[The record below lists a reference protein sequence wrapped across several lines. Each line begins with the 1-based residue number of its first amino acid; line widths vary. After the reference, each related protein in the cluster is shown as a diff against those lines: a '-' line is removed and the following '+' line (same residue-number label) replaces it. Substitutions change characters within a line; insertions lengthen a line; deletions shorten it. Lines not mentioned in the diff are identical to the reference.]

1 MTNGRINKRSA
12 LLAILCVLVMVFAVP
27 VASAASYS
35 KVYGQTQDKV
45 RVRESAST
53 NATIIDNIVKDA
65 CIYITSSKASGSN
78 TFVQVKYRASDG
90 STATGWV
97 CQSDG
102 RNTYV
107 KVLSTDQAKSK
118 FKVSSG
124 DLPSKAV
131 GTFTAAERK
140 ASAAN
145 SDTTYIRENSSGATV
160 SKVQTELKALGYYYG
175 QITGNAGPKTVA
187 AIKSFQGK
195 NGLTADG
202 IAGPQT
208 IAKIDAAYEAK
219 GGSSSGSGS
228 SASGLK
234 LNSKGTDVRNL
245 QQDLTTLGYYW
256 AEITGNFGA
265 KTETAV
271 KRFQEENGL
280 TADGV
285 AGTKT
290 LNAIAAAVARK
301 GGTPASGGSA
311 GTTLKLN
318 SQGTK
323 VSQLQTDLKQLGYYY
338 AEITGNF
345 GAKTEAAVKAFQKA
359 KGLTAD
365 GVAGTKTLNAIAAAV
380 DKAGGSSSGSSST
393 NMKLGSTGTA
403 VSALQQN
410 LTTLG
415 YYYGDVTGHYG
426 NLTQQAVKK
435 FQKAKGLTQ
444 DGVASTATLNAITS
458 ALKNAGVDVGPGTVA
473 TTLREGDKGTAVTE
487 LQTMLK
493 KLNYYYGSVT
503 GSFGSLTKQA
513 VRKFQDANKL
523 TVDGVAGPA
532 TINKLRTLTGGSA
545 DSGSSSGST
554 VTTDKSYGRTT
565 KDNVYLRSSYS
576 TTSSA
581 KASLQK
587 GQKFRISKVYTV
599 SGVKWYYVTV
609 TVGSYTYKGYIRG
622 DMMENITAADFGDD
636 SNSGEQ
642 ETIGMI
648 KVTGNNVSLRYQP
661 STSANRVGTANIG
674 DCFYY
679 VDTVNGWFQTKAGY
693 WITKDYAKVMTD
705 AEVEAYI
712 KNNGGSGST
721 GSSYTLGST
730 GSTVTYIQTALT
742 ALEYYDRQI
751 TGHYG
756 RYTKDAVRAFQ
767 RDNNLTADGV
777 CGAITLAAI
786 QKAYSGSSSA
796 TTTYNATVYKLDWSY
811 MKSNATALGIARG
824 ASIKLTDLTT
834 GKSLNVHV
842 QSTGNHIDA
851 EPLTSADTTTLCE
864 IYGVSTPGAI
874 SYKRRPMM
882 ITTSAGQFLCS
893 IYGQPHGA
901 QDITNNGYEGQFCL
915 HFVNSKTHGT
925 NRVDEDHQN
934 AINTA
939 ETLVK
944 AVKVKRR
951 ECGRSDDVQVSR
963 ITKPQSPLAG
973 AALKMRCS
981 WRLWKKKMNTYLQH
995 V

>member
-944 AVKVKRR
+944 AVKVN
-951 ECGRSDDVQVSR
+951 GVNVVVQ
-963 ITKPQSPLAG
+963 TTFK
-973 AALKMRCS
+973 
-981 WRLWKKKMNTYLQH
+981 
-995 V
+995 

>member
-65 CIYITSSKASGSN
+65 CIYITSSKTSGSN

-124 DLPSKAV
+124 NLPSKAV

-160 SKVQTELKALGYYYG
+160 SKVQTELKALGYYSG
-175 QITGNAGPKTVA
+175 KVTGNAGPKTVA

-256 AEITGNFGA
+256 AEITGNFGER
-265 KTETAV
+265 TEAAV

-290 LNAIAAAVARK
+290 LNAVAAAVARK
-301 GGTPASGGSA
+301 GGTPASGGNA

-338 AEITGNF
+338 ADITGNF
-345 GAKTEAAVKAFQKA
+345 GERTEAAVKAFQKA
-359 KGLTAD
+359 KSLTAD
-365 GVAGTKTLNAIAAAV
+365 GIAGTKTLNAIAVAV

-415 YYYGDVTGHYG
+415 YYYGDITGHYG

-493 KLNYYYGSVT
+493 KLNYYYGSIT

-532 TINKLRTLTGGSA
+532 TINKLRSLTGGSA

-554 VTTDKSYGRTT
+554 VTTDKSYGKIT

-576 TTSSA
+576 TSSSA
-581 KASLQK
+581 KASL
-587 GQKFRISKVYTV
+587 
-599 SGVKWYYVTV
+599 
-609 TVGSYTYKGYIRG
+609 
-622 DMMENITAADFGDD
+622 
-636 SNSGEQ
+636 
-642 ETIGMI
+642 
-648 KVTGNNVSLRYQP
+648 
-661 STSANRVGTANIG
+661 SAGTAGAYYQNI
-674 DCFYY
+674 
-679 VDTVNGWFQTKAGY
+679 
-693 WITKDYAKVMTD
+693 
-705 AEVEAYI
+705 
-712 KNNGGSGST
+712 
-721 GSSYTLGST
+721 
-730 GSTVTYIQTALT
+730 
-742 ALEYYDRQI
+742 
-751 TGHYG
+751 YG
-756 RYTKDAVRAFQ
+756 RRCEVV
-767 RDNNLTADGV
+767 L
-777 CGAITLAAI
+777 
-786 QKAYSGSSSA
+786 
-796 TTTYNATVYKLDWSY
+796 YN
-811 MKSNATALGIARG
+811 G
-824 ASIKLTDLTT
+824 
-834 GKSLNVHV
+834 
-842 QSTGNHIDA
+842 
-851 EPLTSADTTTLCE
+851 
-864 IYGVSTPGAI
+864 
-874 SYKRRPMM
+874 
-882 ITTSAGQFLCS
+882 
-893 IYGQPHGA
+893 
-901 QDITNNGYEGQFCL
+901 
-915 HFVNSKTHGT
+915 
-925 NRVDEDHQN
+925 
-934 AINTA
+934 
-939 ETLVK
+939 
-944 AVKVKRR
+944 
-951 ECGRSDDVQVSR
+951 
-963 ITKPQSPLAG
+963 
-973 AALKMRCS
+973 
-981 WRLWKKKMNTYLQH
+981 
-995 V
+995 

>member
-65 CIYITSSKASGSN
+65 CIYITSSKTSGSN

-124 DLPSKAV
+124 NLPSKAV

-271 KRFQEENGL
+271 RRFQEEN
-280 TADGV
+280 
-285 AGTKT
+285 
-290 LNAIAAAVARK
+290 
-301 GGTPASGGSA
+301 
-311 GTTLKLN
+311 
-318 SQGTK
+318 
-323 VSQLQTDLKQLGYYY
+323 
-338 AEITGNF
+338 
-345 GAKTEAAVKAFQKA
+345 
-359 KGLTAD
+359 GLTAD

-393 NMKLGSTGTA
+393 NMKLGSTGAA

-513 VRKFQDANKL
+513 VRKFQDDNKL

-609 TVGSYTYKGYIRG
+609 TVGGYTYKGYIRG

-721 GSSYTLGST
+721 GSSYTIGST

-767 RDNNLTADGV
+767 RDHNLTADGV
-777 CGAITLAAI
+777 CGATTLAAI

-864 IYGVSTPGAI
+864 IYGVSTPNAI

-925 NRVDEDHQN
+925 NRVDGDHQN

-944 AVKVKRR
+944 AIKVN
-951 ECGRSDDVQVSR
+951 GVNVVVQ
-963 ITKPQSPLAG
+963 TTFK
-973 AALKMRCS
+973 
-981 WRLWKKKMNTYLQH
+981 
-995 V
+995 

>member
-124 DLPSKAV
+124 NLPSKAV

-145 SDTTYIRENSSGATV
+145 SDTTYIRENSSGTTV

-271 KRFQEENGL
+271 RRFQEENGL

-285 AGTKT
+285 AGPKT
-290 LNAIAAAVARK
+290 LNAVAAAVARK

-345 GAKTEAAVKAFQKA
+345 GERTEAAVKAFQKA

-493 KLNYYYGSVT
+493 KLNYYYGSIT

-532 TINKLRTLTGGSA
+532 TINKLRSLTGGSA

-554 VTTDKSYGRTT
+554 VTTDKSYGKIT

-576 TTSSA
+576 TSSSA
-581 KASLQK
+581 KASLSSGK
-587 GQKFRISKVYTV
+587 LVRITKTYTV
-599 SGVKWYYVTV
+599 GGVKWYYITV
-609 TVGSYTYKGYIRG
+609 NIGSYTYNGYVRS
-622 DMMENITAADFGDD
+622 DMMTTISEAEYNKEGGDSD
-636 SNSGEQ
+636 NSAGDQ

-679 VDTVNGWFQTKAGY
+679 VDTVDGWFQTRSGY
-693 WITKDYAKVMTD
+693 WISRSYAAVMTD
-705 AEVEAYI
+705 EEVKAYI
-712 KNNGGSGST
+712 KNNGGSGNT
-721 GSSYTLGST
+721 GGSYTLGST
-730 GSTVTYIQTALT
+730 GSTVSYIQTALT
-742 ALEYYDRQI
+742 ALEYYDREI

-777 CGAITLAAI
+777 CGAVTLAAI

-796 TTTYNATVYKLDWSY
+796 TTTYNDTFYDLNNWFTDKAR
-811 MKSNATALGIARG
+811 MNALGLKRDAHC
-824 ASIKLTDLTT
+824 KMTDLRT
-834 GKSLNVHV
+834 GKSLNIYI
-842 QSTGNHIDA
+842 QSTGNHADV
-851 EPLTSADTTTLCE
+851 EPLTAADTTTLCE
-864 IYGVSTPGAI
+864 IYGVSSANKIGWEA
-874 SYKRRPMM
+874 RPIL
-882 ITTSAGQFLCS
+882 ITVDKYQFICS
-893 IYGQPHGA
+893 IYGEAHGA
-901 QDITNNGYEGQFCL
+901 EVIKDNNYSGQFCL
-915 HFVNSKTHGT
+915 HFTGSKTHNSG
-925 NRVDEDHQN
+925 
-934 AINTA
+934 
-939 ETLVK
+939 ETLDRHKK
-944 AVKVKRR
+944 AIA
-951 ECGRSDDVQVSR
+951 EAAT
-963 ITKPQSPLAG
+963 ILTKMG
-973 AALKMRCS
+973 
-981 WRLWKKKMNTYLQH
+981 KKLQKGTP
-995 V
+995 

>member
-124 DLPSKAV
+124 NLPSKAV

-365 GVAGTKTLNAIAAAV
+365 GVAGPKTLNAIAAAV

-393 NMKLGSTGTA
+393 NMKLGSTGAA

-532 TINKLRTLTGGSA
+532 TINKLGTLTGSA

-609 TVGSYTYKGYIRG
+609 TVGGYTYKGYIRG

-721 GSSYTLGST
+721 GSSYTIGST

-767 RDNNLTADGV
+767 RDHNLTADGV
-777 CGAITLAAI
+777 CGATTLAAI

-834 GKSLNVHV
+834 GKSLNIHV

-864 IYGVSTPGAI
+864 IYGVSTPNAI

-925 NRVDEDHQN
+925 NRVDGDHQN

-944 AVKVKRR
+944 AIKVN
-951 ECGRSDDVQVSR
+951 GVNVVVQ
-963 ITKPQSPLAG
+963 TTFK
-973 AALKMRCS
+973 
-981 WRLWKKKMNTYLQH
+981 
-995 V
+995 

>member
-65 CIYITSSKASGSN
+65 CIYITSSKTSGSN

-124 DLPSKAV
+124 NLPSKAV

-393 NMKLGSTGTA
+393 NMKLGSTGAA

-513 VRKFQDANKL
+513 VRKFQDDNKL

-609 TVGSYTYKGYIRG
+609 TVGGYTYKGYIRG

-721 GSSYTLGST
+721 GSSYTIGST

-767 RDNNLTADGV
+767 RDHNLTADGV
-777 CGAITLAAI
+777 CGATTLAAI

-864 IYGVSTPGAI
+864 IYGVSTPNAI

-925 NRVDEDHQN
+925 NRVDGDHQN

-944 AVKVKRR
+944 AVKVN
-951 ECGRSDDVQVSR
+951 GVNVVVQ
-963 ITKPQSPLAG
+963 TTFK
-973 AALKMRCS
+973 
-981 WRLWKKKMNTYLQH
+981 
-995 V
+995 

>member
-45 RVRESAST
+45 RVRENAST

-124 DLPSKAV
+124 NLPSKAV

-365 GVAGTKTLNAIAAAV
+365 GVAGPKTLNAIAAAV

-435 FQKAKGLTQ
+435 FQRAKGLTQ

-513 VRKFQDANKL
+513 VRKFQDDNKL

-609 TVGSYTYKGYIRG
+609 TVGGYTYKGYIRG

-721 GSSYTLGST
+721 GSSYTIGST

-864 IYGVSTPGAI
+864 IYGVSTPNAI

-925 NRVDEDHQN
+925 NRVDGDHQN

-944 AVKVKRR
+944 AIKVN
-951 ECGRSDDVQVSR
+951 GVNVVVQ
-963 ITKPQSPLAG
+963 TTFK
-973 AALKMRCS
+973 
-981 WRLWKKKMNTYLQH
+981 
-995 V
+995 

>member
-1 MTNGRINKRSA
+1 MGVSGWGKTRSQKLGLKSGLERGDIIMTNGRINKRSA

-45 RVRESAST
+45 RVRENAST

-65 CIYITSSKASGSN
+65 CIYITSSKTSGSN

-124 DLPSKAV
+124 NLPSKAV

-393 NMKLGSTGTA
+393 NMKLGSTGAA

-609 TVGSYTYKGYIRG
+609 TVGGYTYKGYIRG

-679 VDTVNGWFQTKAGY
+679 VDTVNGWFQTRAGY

-721 GSSYTLGST
+721 GSSYTIGST

-767 RDNNLTADGV
+767 RDHNLTADGV
-777 CGAITLAAI
+777 CGATTLAAI

-834 GKSLNVHV
+834 GKSLNIHV

-864 IYGVSTPGAI
+864 IYGVSSPNSI

-901 QDITNNGYEGQFCL
+901 QDITNNGYDGQFCL
-915 HFVNSKTHGT
+915 HFVNSRTHGT
-925 NRVDEDHQN
+925 NRVDTDHQN
-934 AINTA
+934 AINSA
-939 ETLVK
+939 ESIVK
-944 AVKVKRR
+944 NIKVN
-951 ECGRSDDVQVSR
+951 GVNVVVS
-963 ITKPQSPLAG
+963 T
-973 AALKMRCS
+973 
-981 WRLWKKKMNTYLQH
+981 TYK
-995 V
+995 

>member
-65 CIYITSSKASGSN
+65 CIYITSSKTSGSN

-160 SKVQTELKALGYYYG
+160 SKVQTELKALGYYSG
-175 QITGNAGPKTVA
+175 KVTGNAGPKTVA

-301 GGTPASGGSA
+301 GGTPASGSSA

-345 GAKTEAAVKAFQKA
+345 GEKTEAAVKAFQKA
-359 KGLTAD
+359 KSLTAD

-493 KLNYYYGSVT
+493 KLNYYYGSIT

-523 TVDGVAGPA
+523 TVDGVAGPV
-532 TINKLRTLTGGSA
+532 TINKLRSLTGGSA

-609 TVGSYTYKGYIRG
+609 TVDSYTYKGYIRG

-661 STSANRVGTANIG
+661 STSADRVGTANIG

-721 GSSYTLGST
+721 GSSYTIGST

-796 TTTYNATVYKLDWSY
+796 TTTYNAKVYKLDWSY

-864 IYGVSTPGAI
+864 IYGVSTPNAI

-944 AVKVKRR
+944 AIKVNGVNVVVETTFK
-951 ECGRSDDVQVSR
+951 
-963 ITKPQSPLAG
+963 
-973 AALKMRCS
+973 
-981 WRLWKKKMNTYLQH
+981 
-995 V
+995 

>member
-124 DLPSKAV
+124 NLPSKAV

-187 AIKSFQGK
+187 AIKSFQSK

-271 KRFQEENGL
+271 RRFQEENGL

-513 VRKFQDANKL
+513 VRKFQDDNKL

-609 TVGSYTYKGYIRG
+609 TVGGYTYKGYIRG

-721 GSSYTLGST
+721 GSSYTIGST

-777 CGAITLAAI
+777 CGATTLAAI

-834 GKSLNVHV
+834 GKSLNIHV

-864 IYGVSTPGAI
+864 IYGVSTPNAI

-925 NRVDEDHQN
+925 NRVDGDHQN

-944 AVKVKRR
+944 AIKVN
-951 ECGRSDDVQVSR
+951 GVNVVVQ
-963 ITKPQSPLAG
+963 TTFK
-973 AALKMRCS
+973 
-981 WRLWKKKMNTYLQH
+981 
-995 V
+995 

>member
-1 MTNGRINKRSA
+1 MGVSGWGKTRSQKLGLKSGLERGDIIMTNGRINKRSA

-45 RVRESAST
+45 RVRENAST

-124 DLPSKAV
+124 NLPSKAV

-228 SASGLK
+228 SASVLK

-365 GVAGTKTLNAIAAAV
+365 GVAGPKTLNAIAAAV

-435 FQKAKGLTQ
+435 FQRAKGLTQ

-513 VRKFQDANKL
+513 VRKFQDDNKL

-609 TVGSYTYKGYIRG
+609 TVGGYTYKGYIRG

-721 GSSYTLGST
+721 GSSYTIGST

-777 CGAITLAAI
+777 CGAATLAAI

-834 GKSLNVHV
+834 GKSLNIHV

-864 IYGVSTPGAI
+864 IYGVSTPNAI

-925 NRVDEDHQN
+925 NRVDGDHQN

-944 AVKVKRR
+944 AIKVN
-951 ECGRSDDVQVSR
+951 GVNVVVQ
-963 ITKPQSPLAG
+963 TTFK
-973 AALKMRCS
+973 
-981 WRLWKKKMNTYLQH
+981 
-995 V
+995 

>member
-1 MTNGRINKRSA
+1 MYLVGGRPDPKKLGSKSGLERGDIIMTNGRINKRSA

-124 DLPSKAV
+124 NLPSKAV

-145 SDTTYIRENSSGATV
+145 SDTTYIRENSSGAAV

-393 NMKLGSTGTA
+393 NMKLGSTGAA

-609 TVGSYTYKGYIRG
+609 TVGGYTYKGYIRG

-721 GSSYTLGST
+721 GSSYTIGST

-767 RDNNLTADGV
+767 RDHNLTADGV
-777 CGAITLAAI
+777 CGATTLAAI

-834 GKSLNVHV
+834 GKSLNIHV

-864 IYGVSTPGAI
+864 IYGVSTPNAI

-925 NRVDEDHQN
+925 NRVDGDHQN

-944 AVKVKRR
+944 AVKVN
-951 ECGRSDDVQVSR
+951 GVNVVVQ
-963 ITKPQSPLAG
+963 TTFK
-973 AALKMRCS
+973 
-981 WRLWKKKMNTYLQH
+981 
-995 V
+995 

>member
-65 CIYITSSKASGSN
+65 CIYITSSKTSGSN

-107 KVLSTDQAKSK
+107 KVLSNDQAKSK

-124 DLPSKAV
+124 NLPSKAV

-290 LNAIAAAVARK
+290 LNSIAAAVARK
-301 GGTPASGGSA
+301 GGTPASGGNA

-345 GAKTEAAVKAFQKA
+345 GEKTEAAVKAFQKA

-365 GVAGTKTLNAIAAAV
+365 GVAGTKTLDAIAAAV

-493 KLNYYYGSVT
+493 KLNYYYGSIT

-532 TINKLRTLTGGSA
+532 TINKLRSLTGGSA

-576 TTSSA
+576 TASSA

-661 STSANRVGTANIG
+661 STSADRVGTANIG

-679 VDTVNGWFQTKAGY
+679 VDTVNGWFQTKSGY

-721 GSSYTLGST
+721 GSSYTIGST

-864 IYGVSTPGAI
+864 IYGVSTPSAI

-944 AVKVKRR
+944 AVKVN
-951 ECGRSDDVQVSR
+951 GVNVVVQ
-963 ITKPQSPLAG
+963 TTFK
-973 AALKMRCS
+973 
-981 WRLWKKKMNTYLQH
+981 
-995 V
+995 

>member
-124 DLPSKAV
+124 NLPSKAV

-187 AIKSFQGK
+187 AIKSFQSK

-393 NMKLGSTGTA
+393 NMKLGSTGAA

-513 VRKFQDANKL
+513 VRKFQDDNKL

-609 TVGSYTYKGYIRG
+609 TVGGYTYKGYIRG

-721 GSSYTLGST
+721 GSSYTIGST

-767 RDNNLTADGV
+767 RDHNLTADGV
-777 CGAITLAAI
+777 CGAATLAAI

-834 GKSLNVHV
+834 GKSLNIHV

-864 IYGVSTPGAI
+864 IYGVSTPNAI

-925 NRVDEDHQN
+925 NRVDGDHQN

-944 AVKVKRR
+944 AVKVN
-951 ECGRSDDVQVSR
+951 GVNVVVQ
-963 ITKPQSPLAG
+963 TTFK
-973 AALKMRCS
+973 
-981 WRLWKKKMNTYLQH
+981 
-995 V
+995 

>member
-393 NMKLGSTGTA
+393 NMKLGSTGAA

-513 VRKFQDANKL
+513 VRKFQDDNKL

-609 TVGSYTYKGYIRG
+609 TVGGYTYKGYIRG

-721 GSSYTLGST
+721 GSSYTIGST

-742 ALEYYDRQI
+742 ALEYYNRQI

-777 CGAITLAAI
+777 CGATTLAAI

-834 GKSLNVHV
+834 GKSLNIHV

-864 IYGVSTPGAI
+864 IYGVSTPNAI

-925 NRVDEDHQN
+925 NRVDGDHQN

-944 AVKVKRR
+944 AVKVN
-951 ECGRSDDVQVSR
+951 GVNVVVQ
-963 ITKPQSPLAG
+963 TTFK
-973 AALKMRCS
+973 
-981 WRLWKKKMNTYLQH
+981 
-995 V
+995 

>member
-45 RVRESAST
+45 RVRENAST

-124 DLPSKAV
+124 NLPSKAV

-256 AEITGNFGA
+256 AKITGNFGE
-265 KTETAV
+265 KTEAAV

-301 GGTPASGGSA
+301 GGTPASGGNA

-338 AEITGNF
+338 ADITGNF
-345 GAKTEAAVKAFQKA
+345 GERTEAAVKAFQKA
-359 KGLTAD
+359 KSLTAD
-365 GVAGTKTLNAIAAAV
+365 GVAGPKTLNAIAAAV

-393 NMKLGSTGTA
+393 NMKLGSTGAA

-513 VRKFQDANKL
+513 VRKFQDDNKL

-609 TVGSYTYKGYIRG
+609 TVGGYTYKGYIRG

-721 GSSYTLGST
+721 GSSYTIGST

-864 IYGVSTPGAI
+864 IYGVSTPNAI

-925 NRVDEDHQN
+925 NRVDVDHQN

-944 AVKVKRR
+944 AVKVNGVNVVVETTFK
-951 ECGRSDDVQVSR
+951 
-963 ITKPQSPLAG
+963 
-973 AALKMRCS
+973 
-981 WRLWKKKMNTYLQH
+981 
-995 V
+995 

>member
-1 MTNGRINKRSA
+1 MYLVGGRPDPKKLGPKSGLERGDIIMTNGRINKRSA

-124 DLPSKAV
+124 NLPSKAV

-187 AIKSFQGK
+187 AIKSFQSK

-271 KRFQEENGL
+271 RRFQEENGL

-513 VRKFQDANKL
+513 VRKFQDDNKL

-609 TVGSYTYKGYIRG
+609 TVGGYTYKGYIRG

-721 GSSYTLGST
+721 GSSYTIGST

-777 CGAITLAAI
+777 CGATTLAAI

-834 GKSLNVHV
+834 GKSLNIHV

-864 IYGVSTPGAI
+864 IYGVSTPNAI

-925 NRVDEDHQN
+925 NRVDGDHQN

-944 AVKVKRR
+944 AIKVN
-951 ECGRSDDVQVSR
+951 GVNVVVQ
-963 ITKPQSPLAG
+963 TTFK
-973 AALKMRCS
+973 
-981 WRLWKKKMNTYLQH
+981 
-995 V
+995 

>member
-65 CIYITSSKASGSN
+65 CIYITSSKTSGSN

-160 SKVQTELKALGYYYG
+160 SKVQTELKALGYYSG
-175 QITGNAGPKTVA
+175 KVTGNAGPKTVA

-256 AEITGNFGA
+256 AKITGNFGE
-265 KTETAV
+265 KTEAAV

-301 GGTPASGGSA
+301 GGTPASGGNA

-338 AEITGNF
+338 AKITGNF

-365 GVAGTKTLNAIAAAV
+365 GVAGTKTLDAIAVAV

-493 KLNYYYGSVT
+493 KLNYYYGSIT

-532 TINKLRTLTGGSA
+532 TINKLRSLTGGSA

-554 VTTDKSYGRTT
+554 VTTDKSYGKIT

-576 TTSSA
+576 TSSSA
-581 KASLQK
+581 KASLSSGK
-587 GQKFRISKVYTV
+587 LVRITKTYTV
-599 SGVKWYYVTV
+599 GGVKWYYITV
-609 TVGSYTYKGYIRG
+609 NIGSYTYNGYVRS
-622 DMMENITAADFGDD
+622 DMMTTISEAEYNKEGGDSD
-636 SNSGEQ
+636 NSAGDQ

-679 VDTVNGWFQTKAGY
+679 VDTVDGWFQTRSGY
-693 WITKDYAKVMTD
+693 WISRSYAAVMTD
-705 AEVEAYI
+705 EEVKAYI
-712 KNNGGSGST
+712 KNNGGSGNT

-730 GSTVTYIQTALT
+730 GSMVSYIQTALT

-777 CGAITLAAI
+777 CGAVTLAAI

-796 TTTYNATVYKLDWSY
+796 TTTYNDTFYDLNNWFTDKAR
-811 MKSNATALGIARG
+811 MNALGLKRDAHC
-824 ASIKLTDLTT
+824 KMTDLRT
-834 GKSLNVHV
+834 GKSLNIYI
-842 QSTGNHIDA
+842 QSTGNHADV
-851 EPLTSADTTTLCE
+851 EPLTAADTTTLCE
-864 IYGVSTPGAI
+864 IYGVSSADKIGWEA
-874 SYKRRPMM
+874 RPIL
-882 ITTSAGQFLCS
+882 ITVDKYQFICS
-893 IYGQPHGA
+893 IYGEAHGA
-901 QDITNNGYEGQFCL
+901 EVIKDNNYSGQFCL
-915 HFVNSKTHGT
+915 HFTGSKTHNSG
-925 NRVDEDHQN
+925 
-934 AINTA
+934 
-939 ETLVK
+939 ETLDRHKK
-944 AVKVKRR
+944 AIA
-951 ECGRSDDVQVSR
+951 EAAT
-963 ITKPQSPLAG
+963 ILTKMG
-973 AALKMRCS
+973 
-981 WRLWKKKMNTYLQH
+981 KKLQKGTP
-995 V
+995 

>member
-45 RVRESAST
+45 RVRENAST

-65 CIYITSSKASGSN
+65 CIYITSSKTSGSN

-124 DLPSKAV
+124 NLPSKAV

-393 NMKLGSTGTA
+393 NMKLGSTGAA

-513 VRKFQDANKL
+513 VRKFQDDNKL

-609 TVGSYTYKGYIRG
+609 TVGGYTYKGYIRG

-721 GSSYTLGST
+721 GSSYTIGST

-767 RDNNLTADGV
+767 RDHNLTADGV
-777 CGAITLAAI
+777 CGATTLAAI

-864 IYGVSTPGAI
+864 IYGVSTPNAI

-925 NRVDEDHQN
+925 NRVDGDHQN

-944 AVKVKRR
+944 AIKVN
-951 ECGRSDDVQVSR
+951 GVNVVVQ
-963 ITKPQSPLAG
+963 TTFK
-973 AALKMRCS
+973 
-981 WRLWKKKMNTYLQH
+981 
-995 V
+995 

>member
-1 MTNGRINKRSA
+1 MGVSGWGKTRSQKLGLKSGLERGDIIMTNGRINKRSA

-45 RVRESAST
+45 RVRENAST

-65 CIYITSSKASGSN
+65 CIYITSSKTSGSN

-124 DLPSKAV
+124 NLPSKAV

-187 AIKSFQGK
+187 AIKSFQSK

-393 NMKLGSTGTA
+393 NMKLGSTGAA

-609 TVGSYTYKGYIRG
+609 TVGGYTYKGYIRG

-679 VDTVNGWFQTKAGY
+679 VDTVNGWFQTRAGY

-721 GSSYTLGST
+721 GSSYTIGST

-767 RDNNLTADGV
+767 RDHNLTADGV
-777 CGAITLAAI
+777 CGATTLAAI

-834 GKSLNVHV
+834 GKSLNIHV

-864 IYGVSTPGAI
+864 IYGVSTPNAI

-925 NRVDEDHQN
+925 NRVDGDHQN

-944 AVKVKRR
+944 AIKVN
-951 ECGRSDDVQVSR
+951 GVNVVVQ
-963 ITKPQSPLAG
+963 TTFK
-973 AALKMRCS
+973 
-981 WRLWKKKMNTYLQH
+981 
-995 V
+995 

>member
-65 CIYITSSKASGSN
+65 CIYITSSKVSGSN

-124 DLPSKAV
+124 NLPSKAV

-393 NMKLGSTGTA
+393 NMKLGSTGAA

-513 VRKFQDANKL
+513 VRKFQDDNKL

-609 TVGSYTYKGYIRG
+609 TVGGYTYKGYIRG

-721 GSSYTLGST
+721 GSSYTIGST

-777 CGAITLAAI
+777 CGATTLAAI

-834 GKSLNVHV
+834 GKSLNIHV

-864 IYGVSTPGAI
+864 IYGVSTPNAI

-925 NRVDEDHQN
+925 NRVDGDHQN

-944 AVKVKRR
+944 AIKVN
-951 ECGRSDDVQVSR
+951 GVNVVVQ
-963 ITKPQSPLAG
+963 TTFK
-973 AALKMRCS
+973 
-981 WRLWKKKMNTYLQH
+981 
-995 V
+995 

>member
-124 DLPSKAV
+124 NLPSKAV

-393 NMKLGSTGTA
+393 NMKLGSTGAA

-609 TVGSYTYKGYIRG
+609 TVGGYTYKGYIRG

-721 GSSYTLGST
+721 GSSYTIGST

-767 RDNNLTADGV
+767 RDHNLTADGV
-777 CGAITLAAI
+777 CGAATLAAI

-834 GKSLNVHV
+834 GKSLNIHV

-864 IYGVSTPGAI
+864 IYGVSTPNAI

-925 NRVDEDHQN
+925 NRVDGDHQN

-944 AVKVKRR
+944 AIKVN
-951 ECGRSDDVQVSR
+951 GVNVVVQ
-963 ITKPQSPLAG
+963 TTFK
-973 AALKMRCS
+973 
-981 WRLWKKKMNTYLQH
+981 
-995 V
+995 

>member
-301 GGTPASGGSA
+301 GGTPASGGNA

-345 GAKTEAAVKAFQKA
+345 GEKTEAAVKAFQKA

-393 NMKLGSTGTA
+393 NMKLGSTGAA

-661 STSANRVGTANIG
+661 STSADRVGTANIG

-679 VDTVNGWFQTKAGY
+679 VDTVNGWFQTKSGY

-721 GSSYTLGST
+721 GSSYTIGST

-944 AVKVKRR
+944 AVKVN
-951 ECGRSDDVQVSR
+951 GVNVVVQ
-963 ITKPQSPLAG
+963 TTFK
-973 AALKMRCS
+973 
-981 WRLWKKKMNTYLQH
+981 
-995 V
+995 

>member
-65 CIYITSSKASGSN
+65 CIYITSSKTSGSN

-124 DLPSKAV
+124 NLPSKAV

-234 LNSKGTDVRNL
+234 LNSKGTEVRNL

-271 KRFQEENGL
+271 KRFQEESGL

-345 GAKTEAAVKAFQKA
+345 GEKTEAAVKAFQKA

-554 VTTDKSYGRTT
+554 VTTDKSYGKIT

-576 TTSSA
+576 TSSSA
-581 KASLQK
+581 KASLSSGK
-587 GQKFRISKVYTV
+587 LVRITKTYTV
-599 SGVKWYYVTV
+599 GGVKWYYITV
-609 TVGSYTYKGYIRG
+609 NIGSYTYNGYVRS
-622 DMMENITAADFGDD
+622 DMMTTISEAEYNKEGGDSD
-636 SNSGEQ
+636 NSAGDQ

-679 VDTVNGWFQTKAGY
+679 VDTVDGWFQTRSGY
-693 WITKDYAKVMTD
+693 WISRSYAAVMTD
-705 AEVEAYI
+705 EEVKAYI
-712 KNNGGSGST
+712 KNNGGSGNT
-721 GSSYTLGST
+721 GGSYTLGST

-777 CGAITLAAI
+777 CGTATLAAI

-796 TTTYNATVYKLDWSY
+796 TTTYNDTFYDLNNWFTDKAR
-811 MKSNATALGIARG
+811 MNALGLKRDAHC
-824 ASIKLTDLTT
+824 KMTDLRT
-834 GKSLNVHV
+834 GKSLNIYI
-842 QSTGNHIDA
+842 QSTGNHADV
-851 EPLTSADTTTLCE
+851 EPLTAADTTTLCE
-864 IYGVSTPGAI
+864 IYGVSSANKIGWEA
-874 SYKRRPMM
+874 RPIL
-882 ITTSAGQFLCS
+882 ITVDKYQFICS
-893 IYGQPHGA
+893 IYGEAHGA
-901 QDITNNGYEGQFCL
+901 EVIKDNNYSGQFCL
-915 HFVNSKTHGT
+915 HFTGSKTHNSG
-925 NRVDEDHQN
+925 
-934 AINTA
+934 
-939 ETLVK
+939 ETLDRHKK
-944 AVKVKRR
+944 AIA
-951 ECGRSDDVQVSR
+951 EAAT
-963 ITKPQSPLAG
+963 ILTKMG
-973 AALKMRCS
+973 
-981 WRLWKKKMNTYLQH
+981 KKLQKGTP
-995 V
+995 

>member
-65 CIYITSSKASGSN
+65 CIYITSSKVSGSN

-124 DLPSKAV
+124 NLPSKAV

-393 NMKLGSTGTA
+393 NMKLGSTGAA

-513 VRKFQDANKL
+513 VRKFQDDNKL

-609 TVGSYTYKGYIRG
+609 TVGGYTYKGYIRG

-721 GSSYTLGST
+721 GSNYTIGST

-742 ALEYYDRQI
+742 ALEYYNRQI

-756 RYTKDAVRAFQ
+756 RDTKDAVRAFQ
-767 RDNNLTADGV
+767 RDHNLTADGV
-777 CGAITLAAI
+777 CGATTLAAI

-834 GKSLNVHV
+834 GKSLNIHV

-864 IYGVSTPGAI
+864 IYGVSTPNAI

-925 NRVDEDHQN
+925 NRVDGDHQN

-944 AVKVKRR
+944 AVKVN
-951 ECGRSDDVQVSR
+951 GVNVVVQ
-963 ITKPQSPLAG
+963 TTFK
-973 AALKMRCS
+973 
-981 WRLWKKKMNTYLQH
+981 
-995 V
+995 

>member
-65 CIYITSSKASGSN
+65 CIYITSSKTSGSN

-160 SKVQTELKALGYYYG
+160 SKVQTELKALGYYSG
-175 QITGNAGPKTVA
+175 KITGNAGPKTVA

-256 AEITGNFGA
+256 AEITGNFGER
-265 KTETAV
+265 TEAAV

-301 GGTPASGGSA
+301 GGTPASGGNA

-338 AEITGNF
+338 ADITGNF
-345 GAKTEAAVKAFQKA
+345 GERTEAAVKAFQKA
-359 KGLTAD
+359 KSLTAD
-365 GVAGTKTLNAIAAAV
+365 GIAGTKTLNAIAVAV

-415 YYYGDVTGHYG
+415 YYYGDITGHYG

-493 KLNYYYGSVT
+493 KLDYYYGSIT

-532 TINKLRTLTGGSA
+532 TINKLRSLTGGSA

-554 VTTDKSYGRTT
+554 VTTDKSYGTHRRRTT
-565 KDNVYLRSSYS
+565 CICVLPTPR
-576 TTSSA
+576 
-581 KASLQK
+581 
-587 GQKFRISKVYTV
+587 
-599 SGVKWYYVTV
+599 
-609 TVGSYTYKGYIRG
+609 
-622 DMMENITAADFGDD
+622 
-636 SNSGEQ
+636 
-642 ETIGMI
+642 
-648 KVTGNNVSLRYQP
+648 
-661 STSANRVGTANIG
+661 
-674 DCFYY
+674 
-679 VDTVNGWFQTKAGY
+679 
-693 WITKDYAKVMTD
+693 
-705 AEVEAYI
+705 
-712 KNNGGSGST
+712 
-721 GSSYTLGST
+721 
-730 GSTVTYIQTALT
+730 
-742 ALEYYDRQI
+742 
-751 TGHYG
+751 
-756 RYTKDAVRAFQ
+756 
-767 RDNNLTADGV
+767 
-777 CGAITLAAI
+777 
-786 QKAYSGSSSA
+786 
-796 TTTYNATVYKLDWSY
+796 
-811 MKSNATALGIARG
+811 
-824 ASIKLTDLTT
+824 
-834 GKSLNVHV
+834 HV
-842 QSTGNHIDA
+842 QLRRRACQTGQQV
-851 EPLTSADTTTLCE
+851 P
-864 IYGVSTPGAI
+864 YFQG
-874 SYKRRPMM
+874 
-882 ITTSAGQFLCS
+882 
-893 IYGQPHGA
+893 
-901 QDITNNGYEGQFCL
+901 L
-915 HFVNSKTHGT
+915 H
-925 NRVDEDHQN
+925 RQ
-934 AINTA
+934 
-939 ETLVK
+939 
-944 AVKVKRR
+944 RR
-951 ECGRSDDVQVSR
+951 EVVLCHG
-963 ITKPQSPLAG
+963 
-973 AALKMRCS
+973 
-981 WRLWKKKMNTYLQH
+981 
-995 V
+995 

>member
-124 DLPSKAV
+124 NLPSKAV

-393 NMKLGSTGTA
+393 NMKLGSTGAA

-513 VRKFQDANKL
+513 VRKFQDDNKL

-609 TVGSYTYKGYIRG
+609 TVGGYTYKGYIRG

-721 GSSYTLGST
+721 GSNYTIGST

-777 CGAITLAAI
+777 CGATTLAAI

-834 GKSLNVHV
+834 GKSLNIHV

-864 IYGVSTPGAI
+864 IYGVSTPNAI

-925 NRVDEDHQN
+925 NRVDGDHQN

-944 AVKVKRR
+944 AVKVN
-951 ECGRSDDVQVSR
+951 GVNVVVQ
-963 ITKPQSPLAG
+963 TTFK
-973 AALKMRCS
+973 
-981 WRLWKKKMNTYLQH
+981 
-995 V
+995 

>member
-65 CIYITSSKASGSN
+65 CIYITSSKTSGSN

-301 GGTPASGGSA
+301 GGTPASGSSA

-345 GAKTEAAVKAFQKA
+345 GEKTEAAVKAFQKA

-493 KLNYYYGSVT
+493 KLNYYYGSIT

-532 TINKLRTLTGGSA
+532 TINKLRSLTGGSA

-576 TTSSA
+576 TASSA

-661 STSANRVGTANIG
+661 STSADRVGTANIG

-679 VDTVNGWFQTKAGY
+679 VDTVNGWFQTKSGY

-721 GSSYTLGST
+721 GSSYTIGST

-944 AVKVKRR
+944 AVKVN
-951 ECGRSDDVQVSR
+951 GVNVVVQ
-963 ITKPQSPLAG
+963 TTFK
-973 AALKMRCS
+973 
-981 WRLWKKKMNTYLQH
+981 
-995 V
+995 

>member
-65 CIYITSSKASGSN
+65 CIYITSSKTSGSN

-107 KVLSTDQAKSK
+107 KVLSADQAKSK

-124 DLPSKAV
+124 NLPSKAV

-290 LNAIAAAVARK
+290 LKAIAAAVARK
-301 GGTPASGGSA
+301 GGTPASGGNA

-345 GAKTEAAVKAFQKA
+345 GEKTEAAVKAFQKA

-493 KLNYYYGSVT
+493 KLNYYYGSIT

-532 TINKLRTLTGGSA
+532 TINKLRSLTGGSA

-609 TVGSYTYKGYIRG
+609 TVGGYTYKGYIRG

-661 STSANRVGTANIG
+661 STSADRVGTANIG

-693 WITKDYAKVMTD
+693 WITKEYAKVMTD

-721 GSSYTLGST
+721 GSSYTIGST

-742 ALEYYDRQI
+742 AMGYYDRQI

-767 RDNNLTADGV
+767 RDNKLTADGV
-777 CGAITLAAI
+777 CGATTLAAI

-796 TTTYNATVYKLDWSY
+796 TTTYNAKVYKLDWSY

-864 IYGVSTPGAI
+864 IYGVSSPNSI

-901 QDITNNGYEGQFCL
+901 QDITNNGYDGQFCL
-915 HFVNSKTHGT
+915 HFVNSRTHGT
-925 NRVDEDHQN
+925 NRVDTDHQN
-934 AINTA
+934 AINSA
-939 ETLVK
+939 ESIVK
-944 AVKVKRR
+944 NIKVN
-951 ECGRSDDVQVSR
+951 GVNVVVS
-963 ITKPQSPLAG
+963 T
-973 AALKMRCS
+973 
-981 WRLWKKKMNTYLQH
+981 TYK
-995 V
+995 

>member
-65 CIYITSSKASGSN
+65 CIYITSSKVSGSN

-124 DLPSKAV
+124 NLPSKAV

-393 NMKLGSTGTA
+393 NMKLGSTGAA

-513 VRKFQDANKL
+513 VRKFQDDNKL

-609 TVGSYTYKGYIRG
+609 TVGGYTYKGYIRG

-721 GSSYTLGST
+721 GSSYTIGST

-767 RDNNLTADGV
+767 RDHNLTADGV
-777 CGAITLAAI
+777 CGAATLAAI

-864 IYGVSTPGAI
+864 IYGVSTPNAI

-925 NRVDEDHQN
+925 NRVDGDHQN

-944 AVKVKRR
+944 AIKVN
-951 ECGRSDDVQVSR
+951 GVNVVVQ
-963 ITKPQSPLAG
+963 TTFK
-973 AALKMRCS
+973 
-981 WRLWKKKMNTYLQH
+981 
-995 V
+995 

>member
-1 MTNGRINKRSA
+1 MGVSGWGKTRSQKLGLKSGLERGDIIMTNGRINKRSA

-45 RVRESAST
+45 RVRENAST

-65 CIYITSSKASGSN
+65 CIYITSSKTSGSN

-124 DLPSKAV
+124 NLPSKAV

-271 KRFQEENGL
+271 RRFQEENGL

-503 GSFGSLTKQA
+503 GSFDSLTKQA
-513 VRKFQDANKL
+513 VRKFQDDNKL

-609 TVGSYTYKGYIRG
+609 TVGGYTYKGYIRG

-721 GSSYTLGST
+721 GSSYTIGST

-767 RDNNLTADGV
+767 RDHNLTADGV
-777 CGAITLAAI
+777 CGAATLAAI

-834 GKSLNVHV
+834 GKSLNIHV

-864 IYGVSTPGAI
+864 IYGVSTPNAI

-925 NRVDEDHQN
+925 NRVDGDHQN

-944 AVKVKRR
+944 AIKVN
-951 ECGRSDDVQVSR
+951 GVNVVVQ
-963 ITKPQSPLAG
+963 TTFK
-973 AALKMRCS
+973 
-981 WRLWKKKMNTYLQH
+981 
-995 V
+995 

>member
-1 MTNGRINKRSA
+1 MGVSGWGKTRSQKLGPKSGLERGDIIMTNGRINKRSA

-124 DLPSKAV
+124 NLPSKAV

-393 NMKLGSTGTA
+393 NMKLGSTGAA

-513 VRKFQDANKL
+513 VRKFQDDNKL

-609 TVGSYTYKGYIRG
+609 TVGGYTYKGYIRG

-721 GSSYTLGST
+721 GSNYTIGST

-777 CGAITLAAI
+777 CGATTLAAI

-834 GKSLNVHV
+834 GKSLNIHV

-864 IYGVSTPGAI
+864 IYGVSTPNAI

-925 NRVDEDHQN
+925 NRVDGDHQN

-944 AVKVKRR
+944 AIKVN
-951 ECGRSDDVQVSR
+951 GVNVVVQ
-963 ITKPQSPLAG
+963 TTFK
-973 AALKMRCS
+973 
-981 WRLWKKKMNTYLQH
+981 
-995 V
+995 

>member
-1 MTNGRINKRSA
+1 MYLVGGRPDPKKLGPKSGLERGDIIMTNGRINKRSA

-65 CIYITSSKASGSN
+65 CIYITSSKTSGSN

-124 DLPSKAV
+124 NLPSKAV

-271 KRFQEENGL
+271 RRFQEENGL

-393 NMKLGSTGTA
+393 NMKLGSTGAA

-444 DGVASTATLNAITS
+444 DGVASTSTLNAIAG
-458 ALKNAGVDVGPGTVA
+458 ALKNAGVDTGSTTTGTA
-473 TTLREGDKGTAVTE
+473 LREGDKGTAVTE

-493 KLNYYYGSVT
+493 SLKYYYGEIT
-503 GSFGSLTKQA
+503 GSFGSLTKRA
-513 VRKFQDANKL
+513 VRKFQDDNNL
-523 TVDGVAGPA
+523 TVDGIAGTS
-532 TINKLRTLTGGSA
+532 TINLLRSKTGTSGST
-545 DSGSSSGST
+545 SGSSTGST
-554 VTTDKSYGRTT
+554 VTTAESYGRTT

-581 KASLQK
+581 KASLPK
-587 GQKFRISKVYTV
+587 GQKFRISKVYTI

-609 TVGSYTYKGYIRG
+609 TLGGYTYKGYIRS
-622 DMMENITAADFGDD
+622 DMMEQITASDFGDD

-661 STSANRVGTANIG
+661 STSANRVGTANVG

-679 VDTVNGWFQTKAGY
+679 VDTVDGWFQTKSGY
-693 WITKDYAKVMTD
+693 WISRDYAAVMTD

-712 KNNGGSGST
+712 KNNGGSGDT
-721 GSSYTLGST
+721 GTSFTLGST
-730 GSTVTYIQTALT
+730 GSTVSYIQTALT
-742 ALEYYDRQI
+742 ALQYYDREV

-756 RYTKDAVRAFQ
+756 KYTRDAVREFQ
-767 RDNNLTADGV
+767 RDHNLTADGV
-777 CGAITLAAI
+777 CGPATLSAIRT
-786 QKAYSGSSSA
+786 AYSGSSSA
-796 TTTYNATVYKLDWSY
+796 TTDYQATVYKLDWSY
-811 MKSNATALGIARG
+811 MKANATALGIAKG
-824 ASIKLTDLTT
+824 SSIKLTDLTT

-864 IYGVSTPGAI
+864 IYGVSSPNSI

-901 QDITNNGYEGQFCL
+901 QDITNNGYDGQFCL
-915 HFVNSKTHGT
+915 HFVNSRTHGT
-925 NRVDEDHQN
+925 NRVDTDHQN
-934 AINTA
+934 AINSA
-939 ETLVK
+939 ESIVK
-944 AVKVKRR
+944 NIKVN
-951 ECGRSDDVQVSR
+951 GVNVVIS
-963 ITKPQSPLAG
+963 T
-973 AALKMRCS
+973 
-981 WRLWKKKMNTYLQH
+981 TYK
-995 V
+995 

>member
-1 MTNGRINKRSA
+1 MANGRINKRSA

-65 CIYITSSKASGSN
+65 CIYITSSKTSGSN

-107 KVLSTDQAKSK
+107 KVLSNDQAKSK

-124 DLPSKAV
+124 NLPSKAV

-301 GGTPASGGSA
+301 GGTPASGSSA

-345 GAKTEAAVKAFQKA
+345 GERTEAAVKAFQKA

-493 KLNYYYGSVT
+493 KLNYYYGSIT

-532 TINKLRTLTGGSA
+532 TINKLRSLTGGSA

-587 GQKFRISKVYTV
+587 GQKFRISKIYTV

-609 TVGSYTYKGYIRG
+609 TVGGYTYKGYIRG

-661 STSANRVGTANIG
+661 STSADRVGTANIG

-679 VDTVNGWFQTKAGY
+679 VDTVDGWFQTKAGY

-712 KNNGGSGST
+712 KNNGGSGNT
-721 GSSYTLGST
+721 GSSYTIGST
-730 GSTVTYIQTALT
+730 GSTVSYIQTALT
-742 ALEYYDRQI
+742 ALKYYDRQI

-777 CGAITLAAI
+777 CGAVTLAAI

-864 IYGVSTPGAI
+864 IYGVSTPNAI

-925 NRVDEDHQN
+925 NRVDVDHQN

-944 AVKVKRR
+944 AVKVNGVNVVVETTFK
-951 ECGRSDDVQVSR
+951 
-963 ITKPQSPLAG
+963 
-973 AALKMRCS
+973 
-981 WRLWKKKMNTYLQH
+981 
-995 V
+995 

>member
-1 MTNGRINKRSA
+1 MYLVGGRPDPKKLGPKSGLERGDIIMTNGRINKRSA

-65 CIYITSSKASGSN
+65 CIYITSSKVSGSN

-124 DLPSKAV
+124 NLPSKAV

-393 NMKLGSTGTA
+393 NMKLGSTGAA

-513 VRKFQDANKL
+513 VRKFQDDNKL

-609 TVGSYTYKGYIRG
+609 TVGGYTYKGYIRG

-721 GSSYTLGST
+721 GSSYTIGST

-742 ALEYYDRQI
+742 ALEYYNRQI

-777 CGAITLAAI
+777 CGAATLAAI

-864 IYGVSTPGAI
+864 IYGVSTPNAI

-925 NRVDEDHQN
+925 NRVDGDHQN

-944 AVKVKRR
+944 AVKVN
-951 ECGRSDDVQVSR
+951 GVNVVVQ
-963 ITKPQSPLAG
+963 TTFK
-973 AALKMRCS
+973 
-981 WRLWKKKMNTYLQH
+981 
-995 V
+995 

>member
-65 CIYITSSKASGSN
+65 CIYITSSKTSGSN

-124 DLPSKAV
+124 NLPSKAV

-393 NMKLGSTGTA
+393 NMKLGSTGAA

-513 VRKFQDANKL
+513 VRKFQDDNKL

-609 TVGSYTYKGYIRG
+609 TVGGYTYKGYIRG

-721 GSSYTLGST
+721 GSSYTIGST

-777 CGAITLAAI
+777 CGAATLAAI

-834 GKSLNVHV
+834 GKSLNIHV

-864 IYGVSTPGAI
+864 IYGVSTPNAI

-925 NRVDEDHQN
+925 NRVDGDHQN

-944 AVKVKRR
+944 AIKVN
-951 ECGRSDDVQVSR
+951 GVNVVVQ
-963 ITKPQSPLAG
+963 TTFK
-973 AALKMRCS
+973 
-981 WRLWKKKMNTYLQH
+981 
-995 V
+995 

>member
-124 DLPSKAV
+124 NLPSKAV

-145 SDTTYIRENSSGATV
+145 SDTTYIRENSSGAAV

-323 VSQLQTDLKQLGYYY
+323 VSRLQTDLKQLGYYY

-513 VRKFQDANKL
+513 VRKFQDDNKL

-609 TVGSYTYKGYIRG
+609 TVGGYTYKGYIRG

-721 GSSYTLGST
+721 GSSYTIGST

-777 CGAITLAAI
+777 CGATTLAAI

-834 GKSLNVHV
+834 GKSLNIHV

-864 IYGVSTPGAI
+864 IYGVSTPNAI

-925 NRVDEDHQN
+925 NRVDGDHQN

-944 AVKVKRR
+944 AVKVN
-951 ECGRSDDVQVSR
+951 GVNVVVQ
-963 ITKPQSPLAG
+963 TTFK
-973 AALKMRCS
+973 
-981 WRLWKKKMNTYLQH
+981 
-995 V
+995 